1 MLLFESLYLMTNL
14 KILLKAFIALRNK
27 QQHMVTVAILQI
39 KCTGREINLIKFVIN
54 VILLL
59 QLMQKKGF
67 GDPEIMAL

>member
-39 KCTGREINLIKFVIN
+39 KCRGREINLIKFVIN

-59 QLMQKKGF
+59 QLMQKRGF

>member
-1 MLLFESLYLMTNL
+1 
-14 KILLKAFIALRNK
+14 
-27 QQHMVTVAILQI
+27 MVTVAILQI

-59 QLMQKKGF
+59 QLMQKRGF